1 MSRRPLTLTATL
13 ALTALLAGCT
23 GVEVS
28 PPVDSCSPSYQAPS
42 KFGRFAAQQAGPGA
56 AIQWGAYPG
65 PKYRGNRY
73 EVAVYLG
80 GVKVDSKSQAY
91 APHGSVSAQRA
102 KKYAGKTFEYQGKVK
117 RGPKLLLEF
126 SLQCTVA

>member
-1 MSRRPLTLTATL
+1 MNRRQWIPTVAL
-13 ALTALLAGCT
+13 ALALLTGCT

-28 PPVDSCSPSYQAPS
+28 PPEESCSPSYQAPS
-42 KFGRFAAQQAGPGA
+42 KYGRFAAQQKAPGA

-65 PKYRGNRY
+65 PKFRGDRY
-73 EVAVYLG
+73 QVTVYLG
-80 GVKVDSKSQAY
+80 GVKVDSKNQAY

-102 KKYAGKTFEYQGKVK
+102 KKYAGMTFEIQGKVK
-117 RGPKLLLEF
+117 RGPKLVLGF